1 MPNKREGYTRLNF
14 DIPTE
19 WHDTIKR
26 YNKNAKLQVSMTN
39 IVRCAI
45 KECVDKIENQERGV

>member
-19 WHDTIKR
+19 WHESIR
-26 YNKNAKLQVSMTN
+26 NYNKKAILQISMTN
-39 IVRCAI
+39 IVRRAI
-45 KECVDKIENQERGV
+45 KECVDKIENKEQ

>member
-1 MPNKREGYTRLNF
+1 MPNKREGYTRLCF

-19 WHDTIKR
+19 WHESIKK
-26 YNKNAKLQVSMTN
+26 YNKNAKLQISMTN

-45 KECVDKIENQERGV
+45 KECVDKIENKEQ